1 MWPGKINFFAAAW
14 RIYGV
19 NPDAPTGDICVR
31 HTGAPGYSTHEKSIQ
46 SNMAKVIQFLPE
58 LTGEEM
64 IYVQKLI
71 ADYDD
76 EKAKTFATV
85 YRARRKDPQLILIL
99 ALLGFVGF
107 AGIHRMITDQVGM
120 GILYLLTLGICFIG
134 TIVDL
139 INYQKLALEFNTK
152 QANEVALMI

>member
-1 MWPGKINFFAAAW
+1 M
-14 RIYGV
+14 V
-19 NPDAPTGDICVR
+19 
-31 HTGAPGYSTHEKSIQ
+31 
-46 SNMAKVIQFLPE
+46 LPE

-120 GILYLLTLGICFIG
+120 GILYLLTVGICFVG

-152 QANEVALMI
+152 QANEVAMMI

>member
-1 MWPGKINFFAAAW
+1 
-14 RIYGV
+14 
-19 NPDAPTGDICVR
+19 
-31 HTGAPGYSTHEKSIQ
+31 
-46 SNMAKVIQFLPE
+46 MAKVINFLPE

-99 ALLGFVGF
+99 TLLGFVGF
-107 AGIHRMITDQVGM
+107 AGIQRMIIDQVGM

-134 TIVDL
+134 TIIDL
-139 INYQKLALEFNTK
+139 INYQKLALEFNMK
-152 QANEVALMI
+152 SANEVATMV